1 MITRHS
7 FQHLH
12 ISFRSGKPPTGSA
25 QSFRPKTG
33 ASPGTPGYAVQRQPS
48 RELARGN
55 SLRDRENAM
64 ESLRKTTAGNVVTS
78 PNNATNSR
86 EGSRNVS
93 REQSRNASRESSVN
107 ERICNPNI
115 TESETKASTQTTTA
129 NDTSF
134 DEEKVKARVHSLIE
148 EYTENYS
155 DNNDRPVKEAVE
167 DLVDFC
173 PPNTDHQAII
183 VQELFTNVL
192 EAKSRA
198 RKAVGH
204 LLDVALDKNI
214 ISNEG
219 FVSGFKLIIE
229 AAPDY
234 AVDIPLIWQYIGE
247 IVGALIGAPTSKM
260 VLLKPILQSIPDEK
274 SKQFFQYIIRYAVEF
289 SSKSHIQR
297 YWQSSGFSLNDL
309 LKSDSVDSS
318 FTNEYNWLSDPVAAE
333 PISPPIKEN
342 LSPRADLQLV
352 KLFKSFNDQGTKIND
367 AEIIAYIHKVCRFI
381 LKI

>member
-155 DNNDRPVKEAVE
+155 DNNDRP
-167 DLVDFC
+167 
-173 PPNTDHQAII
+173 